1 MKKLTKQN
9 KLHLASRSKYQLK
22 RTGAR
27 KSISNSRYFATYTNS
42 PLLYSLNQKERNKEN
57 EPITLTAPSNFNLQ
71 FENCVEVIRFVN
83 NLKKFARSGRK
94 VIVLDLAHVM
104 DIREGAIAMLLSVM
118 NEIGR
123 SNAVNITGTE
133 PRDALAKSV
142 LEKSGF
148 YKFVNRRSK
157 MTPVKTKNIMRNGV
171 SVTSP
176 NFLSQEVKNS
186 METVWGE
193 EGRNPVLRTVIFEM
207 MRNSCDHAFSK
218 IKDVS
223 WHLSISHD
231 EEKNLVKFSFVDNGA
246 GIINTLKANALKKV
260 VNLFTGSEDMLD
272 TAFKN
277 GIESR
282 TGLKWRGKGLPSI
295 FESFSDGYI
304 KNLLVISNDVL
315 LHFDHSKKETLPIAY
330 KGTYYYWEIDR
341 DCKQMCFS

>member
-1 MKKLTKQN
+1 MKKLTLQN
-9 KLHLASRSKYQLK
+9 KRHLASRSRYQLK

-27 KSISNSRYFATYTNS
+27 KRILNSHYFASYSNS
-42 PLLYSLNQKERNKEN
+42 PLLYNSRNQRRDKNS
-57 EPITLTAPSNFNLQ
+57 EPITLKAPVNFNLQ
-71 FENCVEVIRFVN
+71 FENCVEVLRFVN

-94 VIVLDLAHVM
+94 LIILDLTEVV

-118 NEIGR
+118 NEISKTNVG
-123 SNAVNITGTE
+123 ITGTE
-133 PRDALAKSV
+133 PRDSNAKLI

-148 YKFVNRRSK
+148 YKFVNRRTK
-157 MTPVKTKNIMRNGV
+157 AAPVKTKNIMRTGI

-176 NFLSQEVKNS
+176 NFLSQEVRNS
-186 METVWGE
+186 MDTVWGE
-193 EGRNPVLRTVIFEM
+193 EGRNPVLRTIIFEM

-218 IKDVS
+218 TKDIS

-231 EEKNLVKFSFVDNGA
+231 EEKNLVKFSFADNGA

-260 VNLFTGSEDMLD
+260 VNLFTGNEDILD

-295 FESFSDGYI
+295 FESFSDGYV

-315 LHFDHSKKETLPIAY
+315 LHFDQSKKEKLPISY
-330 KGTYYYWEIDR
+330 KGTYYYWEIDQN
-341 DCKQMCFS
+341 CKQMCFS